1 MDFRHESRQGA
12 SSSPLRDTLAN
23 AQDYAHWVT
32 LGSVG
37 PVLTYVRGLVIP
49 EHMFPGPFRPIIE
62 APHSNNHKGEK
73 YINVRAGKS
82 LTPP

>member
-1 MDFRHESRQGA
+1 MSRGKGQA
-12 SSSPLRDTLAN
+12 PLRVRDTLAN

-37 PVLTYVRGLVIP
+37 PVLTYVRGLAIP
-49 EHMFPGPFRPIIE
+49 EHTFPGPYRSIIE

-73 YINVRAGKS
+73 
-82 LTPP
+82 